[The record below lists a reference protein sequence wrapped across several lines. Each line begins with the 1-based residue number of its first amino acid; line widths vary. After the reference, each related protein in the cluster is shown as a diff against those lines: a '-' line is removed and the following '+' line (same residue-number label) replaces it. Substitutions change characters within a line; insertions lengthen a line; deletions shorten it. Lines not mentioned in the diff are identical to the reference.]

1 MKHVEYNIFRWSIRE
16 NIKIL
21 FLAKQLR
28 PHQFNFLFI
37 GQNYTNI
44 FNFLHPGNSVQFL
57 LYFRILN
64 GFNL

>member
-37 GQNYTNI
+37 RTSDDKKYEQA
-44 FNFLHPGNSVQFL
+44 SD
-57 LYFRILN
+57 
-64 GFNL
+64 